1 MLDKFNQ
8 SGVRA
13 IFCGHYHRNAGGR
26 YKNLEVIV
34 TSAVGAQIPTID
46 SREKDFKSGYRIV
59 EVDETN
65 LVHKYVEI

>member
-1 MLDKFNQ
+1 MLDKFNR

-46 SREKDFKSGYRIV
+46 SREIDFKSGYRIV
-59 EVDETN
+59 EVDETK
-65 LVHKYVEI
+65 LEHKYVEI